1 MKRNR
6 LLKAVLIS
14 ALAALIGPA
23 TPATAD
29 PGAGHAQ
36 FEGNVTANPGID
48 TSSNTTHH
56 YNVSGTLAGVFN
68 GLPFA
73 ADCTFSGDSIGN
85 ETLVMGTAGLSG
97 NCANGPVRVVVHVD
111 IDCHESFAGSAS
123 ITLTRVGA
131 AAVVDGRCRI
141 TIWTEPPTVTISCII
156 EIHGAAELEATT
168 QPAASFTATAQLLLD
183 CR

>member
-6 LLKAVLIS
+6 WLKAALIS
-14 ALAALIGPA
+14 ALVALIAPA
-23 TPATAD
+23 APASAD

-36 FEGNVTANPGID
+36 FEGDVTASPGIGLA
-48 TSSNTTHH
+48 SETHH
-56 YNVSGTLAGVFN
+56 YNVDGTLAGVFN
-68 GLPFA
+68 GLPFV
-73 ADCTFSGDSIGN
+73 ADCSFSGDSIGN
-85 ETLVMGTAGLSG
+85 EDLVMGAAGLTG
-97 NCANGPVRVVVHVD
+97 DCADAPIRVVVHVA

-131 AAVVDGRCRI
+131 TAVVDGRCRI
-141 TIWTEPPTVTISCII
+141 TIWTEPPTVTISCLV
-156 EIHGAAELEATT
+156 EIHGAAEFEATS